1 MLKAS
6 GALAAARGGDS
17 RAPGLLITS
26 VIALCSYRDSFPVDG
41 RCSGEEKGLFLI
53 HIEVLSGLT
62 EGLKQWTL

>member
-6 GALAAARGGDS
+6 GAPAAARGGDS

-26 VIALCSYRDSFPVDG
+26 VTALCSYRDNLPVNG
-41 RCSGEEKGLFLI
+41 RCSGEEEGLFLI
-53 HIEVLSGLT
+53 HIEALSGLT